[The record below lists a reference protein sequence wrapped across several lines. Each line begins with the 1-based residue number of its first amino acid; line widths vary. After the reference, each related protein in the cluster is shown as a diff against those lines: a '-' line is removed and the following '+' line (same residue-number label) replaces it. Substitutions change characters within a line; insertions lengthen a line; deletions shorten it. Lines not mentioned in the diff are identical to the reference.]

1 MGALEGRQRW
11 KGMSANS
18 IIILRGLNMADCHA
32 CDKGALCCWA
42 TLELGREEMN
52 DSVSVF
58 GSLEPRQ
65 CVYTWLYV
73 YRCMHGSICY
83 GCTFFTIRSHALL
96 CSSALNSS
104 PQSITTGTSKCVSFP
119 PKVYCVCVGFRYPP
133 SSRQTSHEEGKEWLR
148 SHSTGGLQDTGSQSP
163 LSPPGAS
170 CTTTGKYH
178 YSNLCKCKVGLVEV
192 GPVCHNQPA
201 IWSELACQMLLVEE
215 NIHYN
220 YLYLLDK
227 YRVYIIHLHFWLLMT
242 LNSLNHVFK
251 FLN

>member
-1 MGALEGRQRW
+1 
-11 KGMSANS
+11 
-18 IIILRGLNMADCHA
+18 
-32 CDKGALCCWA
+32 
-42 TLELGREEMN
+42 MN

-201 IWSELACQMLLVEE
+201 IWSELACQMFLVEE
-215 NIHYN
+215 NIHCN

-227 YRVYIIHLHFWLLMT
+227 YRVYIIHLHF
-242 LNSLNHVFK
+242 
-251 FLN
+251 

>member
-52 DSVSVF
+52 GSVSVF
-58 GSLEPRQ
+58 GSFEPRQ
-65 CVYTWLYV
+65 WVYTRLYV
-73 YRCMHGSICY
+73 CKCMHGSMCY
-83 GCTFFTIRSHALL
+83 GCTFFTICPHALL
-96 CSSALNSS
+96 FSSALNSS
-104 PQSITTGTSKCVSFP
+104 PQSVTTGTSKCVSFP
-119 PKVYCVCVGFRYPP
+119 PEVNCVCVGFRYPP

-178 YSNLCKCKVGLVEV
+178 YSNLRKCIVGLVKV
-192 GPVCHNQPA
+192 DPVCQNQPA
-201 IWSELACQMLLVEE
+201 IWSDLACQMFLVEQ
-215 NIHYN
+215 NIQYS
-220 YLYLLDK
+220 YLLDH
-227 YRVYIIHLHFWLLMT
+227 YIVYIIHIHVWLLMT
-242 LNSLNHVFK
+242 LSSLNHVFK